1 MENYPEAF
9 DELNEILEIYPEDTE
24 TNKKL
29 IELYI
34 KVQNNAQDTEQ
45 QVILSEYIRHQIH
58 HPENQKNPHY
68 TAEELRKSIEMMREF
83 IANHRANQG

>member
-34 KVQNNAQDTEQ
+34 KVQNYESAIETCENLLAVNENNS
-45 QVILSEYIRHQIH
+45 LS
-58 HPENQKNPHY
+58 
-68 TAEELRKSIEMMREF
+68 
-83 IANHRANQG
+83 